1 MPALRV
7 YKRCAAQNPKNRKGP
22 SKPQTI
28 NRLHRSSQCNKQL
41 LSANCLFINGAIINN
56 IFLKI
61 MQNKVLSKCRK
72 CYFRN
77 PKFKHFLAENPRTLL
92 HVITLWGLIFFSH
105 RGQLLLLVKLLLLTL
120 MLLPYLLF
128 DCS

>member
-41 LSANCLFINGAIINN
+41 LSANCLFINGAIIDN
-56 IFLKI
+56 IFLKA
-61 MQNKVLSKCRK
+61 MDTLKKVIC
-72 CYFRN
+72 
-77 PKFKHFLAENPRTLL
+77 
-92 HVITLWGLIFFSH
+92 GL
-105 RGQLLLLVKLLLLTL
+105 
-120 MLLPYLLF
+120 
-128 DCS
+128 